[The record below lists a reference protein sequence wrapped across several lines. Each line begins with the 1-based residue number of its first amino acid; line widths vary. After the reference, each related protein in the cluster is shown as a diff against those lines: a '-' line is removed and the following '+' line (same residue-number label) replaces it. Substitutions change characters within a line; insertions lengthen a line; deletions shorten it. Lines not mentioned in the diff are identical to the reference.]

1 MFCQNLHLN
10 YKKEQFSCTYEKIIF
25 EIILISILQKKRK
38 KGVLSSNEVGINK
51 DEIRFWY
58 VQVLHLTVSC
68 FG

>member
-1 MFCQNLHLN
+1 MHIWENNIWNNTDFYLT
-10 YKKEQFSCTYEKIIF
+10 KKEK
-25 EIILISILQKKRK
+25 K